1 MEYVKSIIKI
11 IVIAILGIILLG
23 ALLGEVFIYE
33 FSTTILSKKYI
44 LEKFEENNY
53 YNNLYSNIINEM
65 EGYIGPSGL
74 DESIFDDII
83 TKEKIESD
91 VNIVVS
97 NIYESKDADID
108 TKIIDEKLEKNI
120 NDYLKKENLKI
131 EDRTS
136 LDEFKKQI
144 IDVYKTEVSYNT
156 YTKYI
161 KNVNLNKIISLFKTA
176 KKVCLIG
183 IILPII
189 LILLLNMKKV
199 EKVIPEIMTFI
210 LACGIILMVISK
222 YITMKINIEAITFLN
237 TAFSI
242 VIRDIVLTVLN
253 DILTIGIVF
262 IVASI
267 LLMIINNSAFII
279 KDRYKR

>member
-83 TKEKIESD
+83 TREKIEND

-120 NDYLKKENLKI
+120 NKYLKKENLKI

-161 KNVNLNKIISLFKTA
+161 QNVNINKIARLFKTA

-189 LILLLNMKKV
+189 LILLLNTKKV

-210 LACGIILMVISK
+210 LACGTILMVISK

-242 VIRDIVLTVLN
+242 VIRDIALTVLN

-262 IVASI
+262 IVTSI
-267 LLMIINNSAFII
+267 LLITINNSIFII
-279 KDRYKR
+279 KNGYKR

>member
-1 MEYVKSIIKI
+1 
-11 IVIAILGIILLG
+11 
-23 ALLGEVFIYE
+23 
-33 FSTTILSKKYI
+33 
-44 LEKFEENNY
+44 
-53 YNNLYSNIINEM
+53 M

-83 TKEKIESD
+83 TREKIEND

-120 NDYLKKENLKI
+120 NKYLKKENLKI

-161 KNVNLNKIISLFKTA
+161 QNVNINKIARLFKTA

-189 LILLLNMKKV
+189 LILLLNTKKV

-210 LACGIILMVISK
+210 LACGTILMVISK

-242 VIRDIVLTVLN
+242 VIRDIALTVLN

-262 IVASI
+262 IVTSI
-267 LLMIINNSAFII
+267 LLITINNSIFII
-279 KDRYKR
+279 KNGYKR

>member
-33 FSTTILSKKYI
+33 FSTTVLSKRYI

-120 NDYLKKENLKI
+120 NNYLKKENLKI

-161 KNVNLNKIISLFKTA
+161 KNVNLNKIVSLFKTA

-189 LILLLNMKKV
+189 LILLLNTKKV

-222 YITMKINIEAITFLN
+222 YIMMKINIEAITFLN

-242 VIRDIVLTVLN
+242 VIRDIALTVLN

-262 IVASI
+262 IVTSI
-267 LLMIINNSAFII
+267 LLIIINNSAFII
-279 KDRYKR
+279 KDGYKR

>member
-33 FSTTILSKKYI
+33 FSTTVLSKRYI

-120 NDYLKKENLKI
+120 NNYLKKENLKI

-161 KNVNLNKIISLFKTA
+161 KNVNLNKIVSLFKTA

-189 LILLLNMKKV
+189 LILLLNTKKV

-222 YITMKINIEAITFLN
+222 YIMMKINIEAITFLN

-242 VIRDIVLTVLN
+242 VIRDIALTVLN
-253 DILTIGIVF
+253 DILTIGLVF
-262 IVASI
+262 IVTSI
-267 LLMIINNSAFII
+267 LLIIINNSAFII
-279 KDRYKR
+279 KDGYKR